1 MPDYTRA
8 GRIAGILFLTA
19 LGANLVGSE
28 LLDAIVTA
36 PDYLAQAAARKTS
49 VVLGMLAEMAS
60 AFAVVGIGVVLYPV
74 LRAHSRHIALGYLA
88 LRLIEP
94 MITILIVLS
103 SLLILTLSLDLAAAG
118 GGDPAPWYLVLGGL
132 LQSARDWALM
142 IYILVFCAGAALF
155 YGLLFRT
162 RLVPRILSV
171 WGLLGA
177 AILFGGAL
185 VDMLVTDIPP
195 EAYGAVMGLNEIV
208 FPLWLILRGF
218 NADAVRAP
226 APGAAAA

>member
-1 MPDYTRA
+1 MPEYIRS

-19 LGANLVGSE
+19 LGANLLGSE
-28 LLDAIVTA
+28 LLDAIVTG
-36 PDYLAQAAARKTS
+36 PDYLTETAVRKTS
-49 VVLGMLAEMAS
+49 VVLGVLAEMVS

-74 LRAHSRHIALGYLA
+74 LRAHNPQIARAYLA

-118 GGDPAPWYLVLGGL
+118 GGDPAPWYPVLGGL
-132 LQSARDWALM
+132 LQGARDWALM

-155 YGLLFRT
+155 YSLLYRT

-171 WGLLGA
+171 WGLLGT

-185 VDMLVTDIPP
+185 IDMLVTDIPP

-208 FPLWLILRGF
+208 FPIWLIMRGF
-218 NADAVRAP
+218 DADAVRA
-226 APGAAAA
+226 APGAAPA